1 MELHVSQLVQ
11 ALFGKQT
18 TTQRE
23 TRESY
28 FQRHSEFDPKRGLVQ
43 TSRRRESNQG
53 STRRLRGNFHL
64 LEILKYLIVCLVAR
78 NFTFEVSIFVD

>member
-1 MELHVSQLVQ
+1 MELDVGQLVQ
-11 ALFGKQT
+11 ALFGEQT

-43 TSRRRESNQG
+43 TARRRESNQS
-53 STRRLRGNFHL
+53 STRRLRGSFSFIKNIKITWL
-64 LEILKYLIVCLVAR
+64 CG
-78 NFTFEVSIFVD
+78 